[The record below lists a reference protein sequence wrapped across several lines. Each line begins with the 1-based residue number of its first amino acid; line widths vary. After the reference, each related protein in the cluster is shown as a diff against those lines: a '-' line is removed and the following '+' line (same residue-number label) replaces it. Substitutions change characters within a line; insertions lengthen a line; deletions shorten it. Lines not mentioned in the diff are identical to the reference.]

1 MQVNGEAQ
9 NLTPHHAETPY
20 AGVIKIGR
28 GDHVVDHYTCAKV
41 RHDTKPRDRISPVL
55 AQLHWLPV
63 NQRITYKLCLLM
75 HLVHI
80 KHCPDYLNNLVHL
93 TADSATRPGLR
104 SATRLS
110 YRKPALA
117 SKFSK
122 RAFSYA
128 GPAAWNSLP
137 DHIQSITN
145 TASFKRQ
152 LKTFFSVFC
161 MLLLLNCVMSPG
173 LWCR

>member
-1 MQVNGEAQ
+1 VTVTK
-9 NLTPHHAETPY
+9 LII
-20 AGVIKIGR
+20 VI
-28 GDHVVDHYTCAKV
+28 
-41 RHDTKPRDRISPVL
+41 
-55 AQLHWLPV
+55 
-63 NQRITYKLCLLM
+63 
-75 HLVHI
+75 
-80 KHCPDYLNNLVHL
+80 NNLVHL
-93 TADSATRPGLR
+93 TADSATQPGLR

-117 SKFSK
+117 SKFSE

-152 LKTFFSVFC
+152 LKTFLFSAC
-161 MLLLLNCVMSPG
+161 
-173 LWCR
+173 